1 MIQECN
7 SLTSDVTV
15 IKRLIFAARNIS
27 SDTPGYWDLVTSY
40 GFKSSHQNA
49 CTKDVQVFI
58 ENLHSLEEESFIN
71 DRELKTELY
80 HFDGYQGHPIGII
93 LISNKS
99 SCEMCG
105 GRLLVRADRAS
116 FPVVY
121 TEDMGT
127 IPGTHFRKYCENQ
140 SKGCHFTQHYGF
152 CSNDE
157 TNAVVYDKECFKLP
171 YFMSTNMTVFQITLL
186 QYFTAELLIGQ
197 VSYKQKAD
205 IYNY

>member
-49 CTKDVQVFI
+49 STKDVQVFI

-71 DRELKTELY
+71 DRELKTEFY

-105 GRLLVRADRAS
+105 
-116 FPVVY
+116 
-121 TEDMGT
+121 EDYWFVQIG
-127 IPGTHFRKYCENQ
+127 P
-140 SKGCHFTQHYGF
+140 
-152 CSNDE
+152 
-157 TNAVVYDKECFKLP
+157 A
-171 YFMSTNMTVFQITLL
+171 FQ
-186 QYFTAELLIGQ
+186 
-197 VSYKQKAD
+197 
-205 IYNY
+205 